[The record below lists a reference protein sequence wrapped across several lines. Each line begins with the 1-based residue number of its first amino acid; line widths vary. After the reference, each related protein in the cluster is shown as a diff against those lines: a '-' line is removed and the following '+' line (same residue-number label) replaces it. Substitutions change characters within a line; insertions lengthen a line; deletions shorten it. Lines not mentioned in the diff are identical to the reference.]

1 MSAPNK
7 IAEFPDVEAKLQ
19 KPTKQSAFE
28 RQKAEAEAKR
38 LREAAETAAVYEDF
52 VKSFDADADDDERTQ
67 GDRGSGGFGRP
78 TQPRGGGFGGGA
90 GGGRRHF
97 GMPSGPGG
105 MKASGPGSLGPAPPP
120 ISFGKKRT
128 YDGFQAN
135 NDRRRDHSAT
145 GSGRLG
151 GGFDDELG
159 SNPVS
164 KAFDASDDEEE
175 HTGLGRS
182 EEKAVARPT
191 LRLTNLPPAT
201 SPAAIKALIPTN
213 LVVEAVKILSHSTPG
228 VAGTDRKSIAAIVT
242 LSQETAAS
250 EIEAAVSALQNRYL
264 GFGYYL
270 SLHRHLSSAA
280 IAAGSMTNVI
290 SSTTTSHPFGAKP
303 VAQPGPASGPD
314 TRGRFAPPSSYNSM
328 GPVNRGVL
336 LHVPIQPP
344 RDIKQLRMIH
354 KVVESVLEHGP
365 EFEALL
371 MSRPDVQKEEKWA
384 WIWDARSQGGIWYR
398 WRLWEVLTGGGQ
410 SRREKGKY
418 LPLFDGGSAWKVPE
432 KRLAY
437 EYTTSVD
444 GFVSES
450 EYDSEFD
457 DEDDDE
463 PKITTEV
470 TKEPDEVFLN
480 PIEKAKLVHLLS
492 RLPTTLS
499 KIRKGDIARIT
510 AFAIMHANR
519 GADEIVDLIVS
530 NIERPLSFS
539 PANPDHLNDAGPDQA
554 GDHSRDTSPAPKDP
568 PDPAAAAASS
578 RDTSGAKLVGLYVIS
593 DILSSSSTS
602 GVRHAWRYRQL
613 LEAALRTRRM
623 FEGLGQLPERLSW
636 GRLRAEKWRRSIG
649 LVLGLWDGW
658 CVFPNDSQELFVR
671 GFESPPSLSKKD
683 AGEDDGDEDPT
694 RAEAKRAAGGGGGG
708 GRWKTVDAAGAAAAA
723 EPPEA
728 AEDGSDSDGSYDE
741 YTDDEEADKEMLARY
756 HIDGE
761 PLLDVDIVGLALDG
775 GGEDVRMGEE
785 NNGTGSSSAPDV
797 RKEDKGRPPADP
809 EEAKEARGPGKGG
822 ALSSSLG
829 PGAKRKRVTA
839 ADMFADSDSE
849 G

>member
-52 VKSFDADADDDERTQ
+52 VKSFDADDDDDDRNQ
-67 GDRGSGGFGRP
+67 NDRGPGGFGRP
-78 TQPRGGGFGGGA
+78 PQPMGGAFGGA

-97 GMPSGPGG
+97 GATPGSGG

-128 YDGFQAN
+128 YDGFQSN
-135 NDRRRDHSAT
+135 NDRRRDHSAN
-145 GSGRLG
+145 GSGRFG
-151 GGFDDELG
+151 SGFDDSEPG
-159 SNPVS
+159 SKPIA

-175 HTGLGRS
+175 HTGMGRS

-191 LRLTNLPPAT
+191 LRLINLPPAT
-201 SPAAIKALIPTN
+201 SPAAIRAWIPTN
-213 LVVEAVKILSHSTPG
+213 LAVEAVKILPNNAAG
-228 VAGTDRKSIAAIVT
+228 VAGTDRKSMAAIVT
-242 LSQETAAS
+242 LSPETAAS
-250 EIEAAVSALQNRYL
+250 EIDTAVSALQNRYL

-280 IAAGSMTNVI
+280 IAAGSMTNVTV
-290 SSTTTSHPFGAKP
+290 STTTSHPFGAKP
-303 VAQPGPASGPD
+303 VAQPGPPSGPD
-314 TRGRFAPPSSYNSM
+314 TRGRFAPPTSYNPM
-328 GPVNRGVL
+328 GPVNRSVL

-344 RDIKQLRMIH
+344 RDIKQLRTIH

-371 MSRPDVQKEEKWA
+371 MSRPDVQKDEKWA

-398 WRLWEVLTGGGQ
+398 WRLWEILTGGGQ
-410 SRREKGKY
+410 SARDRGRY

-432 KRLAY
+432 KQLAY
-437 EYTTSVD
+437 EYTTGID

-457 DEDDDE
+457 DEDEDE
-463 PKITTEV
+463 PKITTEG

-480 PIEKAKLVHLLS
+480 PIEKAKIVHLLS
-492 RLPTTLS
+492 RLPTALS
-499 KIRKGDIARIT
+499 RIRKGDIARVT

-519 GADEIVDLIVS
+519 GANEIVDLIVT
-530 NIERPLSFS
+530 NLEKPLSFS
-539 PANPDHLNDAGPDQA
+539 SANPDHNDAGTDQQ
-554 GDHSRDTSPAPKDP
+554 GDYSRDTSPTPKDT
-568 PDPAAAAASS
+568 DATS
-578 RDTSGAKLVGLYVIS
+578 RDTSGAKLVALYIIS

-613 LEAALRTRRM
+613 LEAALKARRS

-649 LVLGLWDGW
+649 LILSLWEGW
-658 CVFPNDSQELFVR
+658 CVFPNDSHELFVR
-671 GFESPPSLSKKD
+671 SFENPPSLRKE
-683 AGEDDGDEDPT
+683 EDDEAEAAL
-694 RAEAKRAAGGGGGG
+694 RAEAKRVAAGGGG
-708 GRWKTVDAAGAAAAA
+708 GRWKTVDASAASAAATA
-723 EPPEA
+723 ETSA
-728 AEDGSDSDGSYDE
+728 AEDDTDSDGSYDE
-741 YTDDEEADKEMLARY
+741 YTDDEDADNELLERY

-775 GGEDVRMGEE
+775 EEDVQMGEGGGEA
-785 NNGTGSSSAPDV
+785 SAPDV
-797 RKEDKGRPPADP
+797 KKGQENPDTAAHPPSKLAS
-809 EEAKEARGPGKGG
+809 
-822 ALSSSLG
+822 SSSLG
-829 PGAKRKRVTA
+829 PGGKRKRVTA
-839 ADMFADSDSE
+839 ADMFADSDSD
-849 G
+849 

>member
-1 MSAPNK
+1 MSVPNK

-52 VKSFDADADDDERTQ
+52 VKSFDADADDDDRNQ
-67 GDRGSGGFGRP
+67 NDRGPGGFGRP
-78 TQPRGGGFGGGA
+78 PQPRGGAFGGA

-97 GMPSGPGG
+97 GAPPGSGG
-105 MKASGPGSLGPAPPP
+105 MKASGPGSLGPVPPP

-128 YDGFQAN
+128 YDGFQSN

-145 GSGRLG
+145 GSGRFG
-151 GGFDDELG
+151 GGAFDDNEPG
-159 SNPVS
+159 SKPLA

-201 SPAAIKALIPTN
+201 SPAAIRAMIPTN
-213 LVVEAVKILSHSTPG
+213 LVVEAVKILPHTTPG

-250 EIEAAVSALQNRYL
+250 EIDSAVSALQNRYL

-280 IAAGSMTNVI
+280 IAAGSMTNVTT
-290 SSTTTSHPFGAKP
+290 STTTTHPFGAKP

-314 TRGRFAPPSSYNSM
+314 TRGRFAPPSSYNPM
-328 GPVNRGVL
+328 GAVNRGVL

-398 WRLWEVLTGGGQ
+398 WRLWEILTGGGQ
-410 SRREKGKY
+410 SRRERGKY
-418 LPLFDGGSAWKVPE
+418 LPLFDGGSAWKVPD
-432 KRLAY
+432 KQLAY
-437 EYTTSVD
+437 EYTTGVD

-463 PKITTEV
+463 PKITTEG

-519 GADEIVDLIVS
+519 GADEIVDLIIT
-530 NIERPLSFS
+530 NLEKPLSFS
-539 PANPDHLNDAGPDQA
+539 SANPDHNDAGLDQQ
-554 GDHSRDTSPAPKDP
+554 GDYSRDTSPTPKDP
-568 PDPAAAAASS
+568 DPAS
-578 RDTSGAKLVGLYVIS
+578 RDTSGAKLVALYIIS

-613 LEAALRTRRM
+613 LEAALKARRS

-649 LVLGLWDGW
+649 LVLSLWDGW

-671 GFESPPSLSKKD
+671 SFENPPSLRKE
-683 AGEDDGDEDPT
+683 GEGDEELK
-694 RAEAKRAAGGGGGG
+694 AEAKRAAGGGG
-708 GRWKTVDAAGAAAAA
+708 RWKTVDATAAAAAA
-723 EPPEA
+723 EVSA
-728 AEDGSDSDGSYDE
+728 AEDGQPPDGADSDGSYDE
-741 YTDDEEADKEMLARY
+741 YTDDEEADNELLARY

-761 PLLDVDIVGLALDG
+761 PLLDIDIVGLALDG
-775 GGEDVRMGEE
+775 GEDVQMGEDSGGGSASDVKKGREPPDHPAASDPPKQS
-785 NNGTGSSSAPDV
+785 SSSA
-797 RKEDKGRPPADP
+797 
-809 EEAKEARGPGKGG
+809 
-822 ALSSSLG
+822 LG
-829 PGAKRKRVTA
+829 PGGKRKRVTA
-839 ADMFADSDSE
+839 ADMFADSDSD
-849 G
+849 

>member
-1 MSAPNK
+1 MSVPNK

-52 VKSFDADADDDERTQ
+52 VKSFDADADDDERAQ

-78 TQPRGGGFGGGA
+78 PQPRGGGFGGA

-97 GMPSGPGG
+97 GAPAGPS

-128 YDGFQAN
+128 YDGFQSN

-145 GSGRLG
+145 GTGRLG
-151 GGFDDELG
+151 DDNELG
-159 SNPVS
+159 PNPVS

-191 LRLTNLPPAT
+191 LRLANLPPAT
-201 SPAAIKALIPTN
+201 SPAVIKALIPTS
-213 LVVEAVKILSHSTPG
+213 LVVEGVKILSHSAPG

-250 EIEAAVSALQNRYL
+250 EIDAAVSALQNRYL

-280 IAAGSMTNVI
+280 IAAGSMANVI
-290 SSTTTSHPFGAKP
+290 VSTTTTHPFGAKP
-303 VAQPGPASGPD
+303 VVQPGPASGPD
-314 TRGRFAPPSSYNSM
+314 TRGRFAPPSSYNPM
-328 GPVNRGVL
+328 GAVNRSVL

-344 RDIKQLRMIH
+344 SDIKQLRMIH

-398 WRLWEVLTGGGQ
+398 WRLWEILTGGGQ
-410 SRREKGKY
+410 SRKEKGRY

-437 EYTTSVD
+437 EYTTAVD

-463 PKITTEV
+463 PKITTEGA
-470 TKEPDEVFLN
+470 KEPDEVFLN

-499 KIRKGDIARIT
+499 RIRKGDIARIT
-510 AFAIMHANR
+510 AFAIMHSNR
-519 GADEIVDLIVS
+519 GADEIVDLIVT
-530 NIERPLSFS
+530 NLERPLSFS
-539 PANPDHLNDAGPDQA
+539 SANPDHLNDAGPDQA
-554 GDHSRDTSPAPKDP
+554 GDYSRDTSPAPKDP
-568 PDPAAAAASS
+568 DPAS

-613 LEAALRTRRM
+613 LEATLKARRS

-649 LVLGLWDGW
+649 LVLSLWDGW
-658 CVFPNDSQELFVR
+658 CVFPNDTQELFVR
-671 GFESPPSLSKKD
+671 SFENPPSLRKE
-683 AGEDDGDEDPT
+683 GEDDEDEALK
-694 RAEAKRAAGGGGGG
+694 AEAKRAAGG
-708 GRWKTVDAAGAAAAA
+708 GRWKTVDAAGAAAPA
-723 EPPEA
+723 ETHPEV
-728 AEDGSDSDGSYDE
+728 EDGTDSDGSYDE
-741 YTDDEEADKEMLARY
+741 YTDDEDADNELLARY

-775 GGEDVRMGEE
+775 GEDVRMGEDS
-785 NNGTGSSSAPDV
+785 GAAGSAPDV
-797 RKEDKGRPPADP
+797 KKEEGGPPEP
-809 EEAKEARGPGKGG
+809 EAKARGPPGK
-822 ALSSSLG
+822 AASSSSLG
-829 PGAKRKRVTA
+829 PGARRKRVTA
-839 ADMFADSDSE
+839 ADMFADPDS
-849 G
+849 GDAD

>member
-52 VKSFDADADDDERTQ
+52 VKSFDADDHDDDDDRNQ
-67 GDRGSGGFGRP
+67 NDRGPGGFGRP
-78 TQPRGGGFGGGA
+78 AQQRGGGGFGGA

-97 GMPSGPGG
+97 GI
-105 MKASGPGSLGPAPPP
+105 KTSGPGSLGPAPPP
-120 ISFGKKRT
+120 MSFGKKRT
-128 YDGFQAN
+128 HDGFHSN

-145 GSGRLG
+145 GSGRFG
-151 GGFDDELG
+151 PGFDDSEPG
-159 SNPVS
+159 SKPIA
-164 KAFDASDDEEE
+164 KAFDASDDDEE

-201 SPAAIKALIPTN
+201 SPAAIRALIPTN
-213 LVVEAVKILSHSTPG
+213 LVVEGVKILPHNTPG
-228 VAGTDRKSIAAIVT
+228 MAGTDRKSIAAIVT

-250 EIEAAVSALQNRYL
+250 EIDGAVSSLQNRYL

-290 SSTTTSHPFGAKP
+290 ASTTTAHPFGAKP
-303 VAQPGPASGPD
+303 VAQPGPPSGPD
-314 TRGRFAPPSSYNSM
+314 TRGRFAPPTSYNSM
-328 GPVNRGVL
+328 GPVNRSVL

-344 RDIKQLRMIH
+344 RDIKQLRTIH
-354 KVVESVLEHGP
+354 KVVEAVLEHGP

-371 MSRPDVQKEEKWA
+371 MSRPDVQKDEKWA

-398 WRLWEVLTGGGQ
+398 WRLWEILTGGGQ
-410 SRREKGKY
+410 SKKERGRY

-432 KRLAY
+432 KQLAY
-437 EYTTSVD
+437 EYTTGVE

-463 PKITTEV
+463 PKITTEG

-499 KIRKGDIARIT
+499 RIRKGDIARVT

-519 GADEIVDLIVS
+519 GADEIVDLIVT
-530 NIERPLSFS
+530 NLETPLSFS
-539 PANPDHLNDAGPDQA
+539 SANPDHKDAAGMDQQQ
-554 GDHSRDTSPAPKDP
+554 GDYYSRDTSPTPKDH
-568 PDPAAAAASS
+568 PDPAAS
-578 RDTSGAKLVGLYVIS
+578 RDTSGGKLVALYIIS

-613 LEAALRTRRM
+613 LEAALKARRS

-649 LVLGLWDGW
+649 LVLSLWEGW

-671 GFESPPSLSKKD
+671 SFESPPSLR
-683 AGEDDGDEDPT
+683 GEGEET
-694 RAEAKRAAGGGGGG
+694 EALKEEQAKRAAGGGG
-708 GRWKTVDAAGAAAAA
+708 GRWKTVDATA
-723 EPPEA
+723 ETSA
-728 AEDGSDSDGSYDE
+728 VEDDNLDSDGSYDE
-741 YTDDEEADKEMLARY
+741 YTDDEEADNDLLARY
-756 HIDGE
+756 PIDGE
-761 PLLDVDIVGLALDG
+761 PLLDVDIDGLALDG
-775 GGEDVRMGEE
+775 GGEDVQMGGGQDGGGKQPSAPGAVKKEE
-785 NNGTGSSSAPDV
+785 QGNPDTTAAASHGAAPKVASSS
-797 RKEDKGRPPADP
+797 
-809 EEAKEARGPGKGG
+809 
-822 ALSSSLG
+822 SSSLSIG
-829 PGAKRKRVTA
+829 PGGKRKRVTA
-839 ADMFADSDSE
+839 ADMFADSDSD
-849 G
+849 GGK

>member
-1 MSAPNK
+1 MSTPNK

-52 VKSFDADADDDERTQ
+52 VKSFDADDDNDRRSQ
-67 GDRGSGGFGRP
+67 NDRGPGGFGRP
-78 TQPRGGGFGGGA
+78 PQPRGGGFGGA

-97 GMPSGPGG
+97 GAPAGSGG
-105 MKASGPGSLGPAPPP
+105 MKASGPGSLGPVQAPM
-120 ISFGKKRT
+120 SFGKKRT
-128 YDGFQAN
+128 YDGFQSN

-145 GSGRLG
+145 GSGRFG
-151 GGFDDELG
+151 SAFDDNEHG
-159 SNPVS
+159 SKPIS

-175 HTGLGRS
+175 HTGMGRS
-182 EEKAVARPT
+182 EGKAVARPT

-201 SPAAIKALIPTN
+201 SPAAIRALIPTN
-213 LVVEAVKILSHSTPG
+213 LVVEGVKILPNTTPG

-250 EIEAAVSALQNRYL
+250 EIDAAVSALQNRYL
-264 GFGYYL
+264 GFGHYL

-280 IAAGSMTNVI
+280 IAAGSMANVTG
-290 SSTTTSHPFGAKP
+290 STTTSHPFGAKP
-303 VAQPGPASGPD
+303 VAQPGPPSGPD
-314 TRGRFAPPSSYNSM
+314 TRGRFAPPTSYNSM
-328 GPVNRGVL
+328 GAVNRGVL
-336 LHVPIQPP
+336 LHVPVQPP
-344 RDIKQLRMIH
+344 RDIKQLRTIH

-371 MSRPDVQKEEKWA
+371 MSRPEVQKEEKWA

-398 WRLWEVLTGGGQ
+398 WRLWEILTGGG
-410 SRREKGKY
+410 RTRKDRGRY

-432 KRLAY
+432 KQLAY
-437 EYTTSVD
+437 EYTTGVE

-457 DEDDDE
+457 DEDEDE
-463 PKITTEV
+463 PRITTEV
-470 TKEPDEVFLN
+470 AKEADEVFLN

-499 KIRKGDIARIT
+499 KIRKGDIARVT

-519 GADEIVDLIVS
+519 GADEIVDMIVT
-530 NIERPLSFS
+530 NLEKPLSFS
-539 PANPDHLNDAGPDQA
+539 SANRDHNDAGAAQQ
-554 GDHSRDTSPAPKDP
+554 GDYSRDTSPTPKDP
-568 PDPAAAAASS
+568 DTAS
-578 RDTSGAKLVGLYVIS
+578 RDTSGAKLVALYIIS

-602 GVRHAWRYRQL
+602 SVRHAWRYRQL
-613 LEAALRTRRM
+613 LEAALKARKS

-649 LVLGLWDGW
+649 LVLSLWEGW

-671 GFESPPSLSKKD
+671 SFENPPSLLQGREGGGDDAGKAESKK
-683 AGEDDGDEDPT
+683 
-694 RAEAKRAAGGGGGG
+694 AAAGGG
-708 GRWKTVDAAGAAAAA
+708 GRWKTVDATAAATTA
-723 EPPEA
+723 PSSG
-728 AEDGSDSDGSYDE
+728 AEDDAGSDGSYDE
-741 YTDDEEADKEMLARY
+741 YTDDEEADNELLARY

-761 PLLDVDIVGLALDG
+761 PLIDVDIVGLALDG
-775 GGEDVRMGEE
+775 EEDKEDVKMGGQQED
-785 NNGTGSSSAPDV
+785 GSTT
-797 RKEDKGRPPADP
+797 
-809 EEAKEARGPGKGG
+809 RGPLKAIPDEKTKGG
-822 ALSSSLG
+822 QTKKDYVDNPPFKVGSATIPSSSLG
-829 PGAKRKRVTA
+829 HGAKRKRVTA
-839 ADMFADSDSE
+839 ADMFADSDSD
-849 G
+849 GD

>member
-52 VKSFDADADDDERTQ
+52 VKSFDADADNDDRNQNER
-67 GDRGSGGFGRP
+67 GPGGFGRP
-78 TQPRGGGFGGGA
+78 PQPRGGGFGGA

-97 GMPSGPGG
+97 GAPAGSGG
-105 MKASGPGSLGPAPPP
+105 MKISGPGSLGPAPPP
-120 ISFGKKRT
+120 MSFGKKRT
-128 YDGFQAN
+128 YDGFQSN

-145 GSGRLG
+145 GSARLG
-151 GGFDDELG
+151 SGLDDSEIG
-159 SNPVS
+159 SKPIA

-191 LRLTNLPPAT
+191 LRLANLPPAT
-201 SPAAIKALIPTN
+201 SPAAIRALIPTN
-213 LVVEAVKILSHSTPG
+213 LVVEGVKILPNNAPG

-250 EIEAAVSALQNRYL
+250 EIDAAVSALQNRYL

-280 IAAGSMTNVI
+280 IAAGSMTNVT

-303 VAQPGPASGPD
+303 VSQPGPPSGQD
-314 TRGRFAPPSSYNSM
+314 TRGRFAPPTSYNSM

-344 RDIKQLRMIH
+344 RDIKQLRTIH

-371 MSRPDVQKEEKWA
+371 MSRPDVQKDEKWA

-398 WRLWEVLTGGGQ
+398 WRLWEILTGGGQ
-410 SRREKGKY
+410 SRKERGRY
-418 LPLFDGGSAWKVPE
+418 LPLFDGGSAWKVPD
-432 KRLAY
+432 KQLAY
-437 EYTTSVD
+437 EYTTGVD
-444 GFVSES
+444 EFVSDS

-463 PKITTEV
+463 PKITTDG

-499 KIRKGDIARIT
+499 KIRKGDIARVT

-519 GADEIVDLIVS
+519 GADEIVDLVVT
-530 NIERPLSFS
+530 NLEHPLSFS
-539 PANPDHLNDAGPDQA
+539 SANPDHKDAATDQQ
-554 GDHSRDTSPAPKDP
+554 GEYSRDTSPTPKDP
-568 PDPAAAAASS
+568 DPASS
-578 RDTSGAKLVGLYVIS
+578 RDTSGAKLVALYVIS

-613 LEAALRTRRM
+613 LEAALKARRS

-649 LVLGLWDGW
+649 LVLSLWEGW
-658 CVFPNDSQELFVR
+658 CVFPNDSQE
-671 GFESPPSLSKKD
+671 
-683 AGEDDGDEDPT
+683 
-694 RAEAKRAAGGGGGG
+694 
-708 GRWKTVDAAGAAAAA
+708 
-723 EPPEA
+723 
-728 AEDGSDSDGSYDE
+728 
-741 YTDDEEADKEMLARY
+741 
-756 HIDGE
+756 
-761 PLLDVDIVGLALDG
+761 
-775 GGEDVRMGEE
+775 
-785 NNGTGSSSAPDV
+785 
-797 RKEDKGRPPADP
+797 
-809 EEAKEARGPGKGG
+809 
-822 ALSSSLG
+822 
-829 PGAKRKRVTA
+829 
-839 ADMFADSDSE
+839 
-849 G
+849 

>member
-52 VKSFDADADDDERTQ
+52 VKSFDADDDDDDRNQ
-67 GDRGSGGFGRP
+67 NDRGPGGFGRP
-78 TQPRGGGFGGGA
+78 PQPRGGFGGA

-97 GMPSGPGG
+97 GAPAGSGG
-105 MKASGPGSLGPAPPP
+105 MKASGPGSLGPVQPPM
-120 ISFGKKRT
+120 SFGKKRT
-128 YDGFQAN
+128 YDGFQSN

-145 GSGRLG
+145 GSGRFG
-151 GGFDDELG
+151 SGFDDSEPG
-159 SNPVS
+159 SKPIA

-175 HTGLGRS
+175 HTGMGRS

-201 SPAAIKALIPTN
+201 SPAAIRALIPTN
-213 LVVEAVKILSHSTPG
+213 LVVEAVKILPHSAPG

-250 EIEAAVSALQNRYL
+250 EIDAAVSALQNRYL

-280 IAAGSMTNVI
+280 IAAGSMTNVTA
-290 SSTTTSHPFGAKP
+290 STTTTHPFGAKP
-303 VAQPGPASGPD
+303 VAQSGPPSGQD
-314 TRGRFAPPSSYNSM
+314 TRGRFAPPTSYNPM
-328 GPVNRGVL
+328 GAVNRGVL

-344 RDIKQLRMIH
+344 RDIKQLRTIH

-371 MSRPDVQKEEKWA
+371 MSRPEVQKDEKWA

-398 WRLWEVLTGGGQ
+398 WRLWGILTGGGQ
-410 SRREKGKY
+410 SRRERGRY

-432 KRLAY
+432 KQLAY
-437 EYTTSVD
+437 EYTTGVE

-463 PKITTEV
+463 PKITTEGA
-470 TKEPDEVFLN
+470 KEPDEVFLN

-499 KIRKGDIARIT
+499 RIRKGDIARVT

-519 GADEIVDLIVS
+519 GADEIVDLIVT
-530 NIERPLSFS
+530 NLEKPMSFS
-539 PANPDHLNDAGPDQA
+539 SANPDHINAGMDQQ
-554 GDHSRDTSPAPKDP
+554 GDYSRDTSPTPKDP
-568 PDPAAAAASS
+568 DPAS
-578 RDTSGAKLVGLYVIS
+578 RDTSGAKLVALYIIS

-613 LEAALRTRRM
+613 LEAALKARRS

-636 GRLRAEKWRRSIG
+636 GRLRAEKWKRSIG
-649 LVLGLWDGW
+649 LVLSLWEGW

-671 GFESPPSLSKKD
+671 SFESPPSLLRGGKEEAEELKD
-683 AGEDDGDEDPT
+683 Q
-694 RAEAKRAAGGGGGG
+694 AKRAAAGG
-708 GRWKTVDAAGAAAAA
+708 GRWKTLDATAAAAA
-723 EPPEA
+723 AAVTAETSA
-728 AEDGSDSDGSYDE
+728 AEDVDGADSDGSYDE
-741 YTDDEEADKEMLARY
+741 YTDDEEADNELLARY

-775 GGEDVRMGEE
+775 GEDVQMGGDGG
-785 NNGTGSSSAPDV
+785 GTSAPDV
-797 RKEDKGRPPADP
+797 KKGQ
-809 EEAKEARGPGKGG
+809 EENPDTVARGPSKV
-822 ALSSSLG
+822 ASSSSLG
-829 PGAKRKRVTA
+829 PGGKRKRVTA
-839 ADMFADSDSE
+839 ADMFADSDSD
-849 G
+849 GD

>member
-52 VKSFDADADDDERTQ
+52 VKSFDADDDDDDRNQ
-67 GDRGSGGFGRP
+67 NDRGPGGFGRP
-78 TQPRGGGFGGGA
+78 PQPRGGGFGGA

-97 GMPSGPGG
+97 GAPAGSGG
-105 MKASGPGSLGPAPPP
+105 MKASGPGSLGPVQPPM
-120 ISFGKKRT
+120 SFGKKRT
-128 YDGFQAN
+128 YDGFQSN

-145 GSGRLG
+145 GQGRFG
-151 GGFDDELG
+151 SGFDDSEPG
-159 SNPVS
+159 SKPIA

-175 HTGLGRS
+175 HTGMGRS

-201 SPAAIKALIPTN
+201 SPAAIRALIPTN
-213 LVVEAVKILSHSTPG
+213 LVVEGVKILPHSAPG

-250 EIEAAVSALQNRYL
+250 EIDAAVSALQNRYL

-280 IAAGSMTNVI
+280 IAAGSMTNVTA
-290 SSTTTSHPFGAKP
+290 STTTTHPFGAKP
-303 VAQPGPASGPD
+303 VAQPGPPSGQD
-314 TRGRFAPPSSYNSM
+314 TRGRFAPPTSYNPM
-328 GPVNRGVL
+328 GAVNRGVL

-344 RDIKQLRMIH
+344 RDIKQLRTIH

-371 MSRPDVQKEEKWA
+371 MSRPEVQKDEKWA

-398 WRLWEVLTGGGQ
+398 WRLWGILTGGGQ
-410 SRREKGKY
+410 SRRERGRY

-432 KRLAY
+432 KQLAY
-437 EYTTSVD
+437 EYTTGVE

-463 PKITTEV
+463 PKITTEG

-499 KIRKGDIARIT
+499 RIRKGDIARVT

-519 GADEIVDLIVS
+519 GADEIVDLIVT
-530 NIERPLSFS
+530 NLEKPLSFS
-539 PANPDHLNDAGPDQA
+539 SANPDHNNAGMDQQ
-554 GDHSRDTSPAPKDP
+554 GDYSRDTSPTPKDP
-568 PDPAAAAASS
+568 DPAS
-578 RDTSGAKLVGLYVIS
+578 RDTSGAKLVALYIIS

-613 LEAALRTRRM
+613 LEAALKARRS

-636 GRLRAEKWRRSIG
+636 GRLRAEKWKRSIG
-649 LVLGLWDGW
+649 LVLGLWEGW

-671 GFESPPSLSKKD
+671 SFESPPSLHKEAEELKD
-683 AGEDDGDEDPT
+683 Q
-694 RAEAKRAAGGGGGG
+694 AKRAAAGG
-708 GRWKTVDAAGAAAAA
+708 GRWKTVDATAAAAA
-723 EPPEA
+723 VTAETSA
-728 AEDGSDSDGSYDE
+728 AEDADGADSDGSYDE
-741 YTDDEEADKEMLARY
+741 YTDDEEADNELLARY

-761 PLLDVDIVGLALDG
+761 PLLDVDIDGLALDG
-775 GGEDVRMGEE
+775 GEDVQMG
-785 NNGTGSSSAPDV
+785 GDDGGAASAPDV
-797 RKEDKGRPPADP
+797 KKGQRENPDTV
-809 EEAKEARGPGKGG
+809 ARGPSKV
-822 ALSSSLG
+822 ASSSSLG
-829 PGAKRKRVTA
+829 PGGKRKRVTA
-839 ADMFADSDSE
+839 ADMFADSDSD
-849 G
+849 GD

>member
-52 VKSFDADADDDERTQ
+52 VKSFDADDDDDDRNQ
-67 GDRGSGGFGRP
+67 NDRGPGGFGRP
-78 TQPRGGGFGGGA
+78 PQPRGGGFGGA

-97 GMPSGPGG
+97 GAPAGSGG
-105 MKASGPGSLGPAPPP
+105 MKASGPGSLGPVQPPM
-120 ISFGKKRT
+120 SFGKKRT
-128 YDGFQAN
+128 YDGFQSN

-145 GSGRLG
+145 GSGRFG
-151 GGFDDELG
+151 SGFDDGEPG
-159 SNPVS
+159 SKPIA

-175 HTGLGRS
+175 HTGMGRS

-201 SPAAIKALIPTN
+201 SPAAIRALIPTN
-213 LVVEAVKILSHSTPG
+213 LVVEAVKILPNTAPG

-250 EIEAAVSALQNRYL
+250 EIDAAVSALQNRYL

-280 IAAGSMTNVI
+280 IAAGSMTNVTA
-290 SSTTTSHPFGAKP
+290 STTTTHPFGAKP
-303 VAQPGPASGPD
+303 VAQPGPPSGQD
-314 TRGRFAPPSSYNSM
+314 TRGRFAPPTSYNPM
-328 GPVNRGVL
+328 GAVNRGVL

-344 RDIKQLRMIH
+344 RDIKQLRTIH

-371 MSRPDVQKEEKWA
+371 MSRPDVQRDEKWA

-398 WRLWEVLTGGGQ
+398 WRLWGILTGGGQ
-410 SRREKGKY
+410 SRRERGRY

-432 KRLAY
+432 KQLAY
-437 EYTTSVD
+437 EYTTGVE

-463 PKITTEV
+463 PKITTEG

-499 KIRKGDIARIT
+499 RIRKGDIARVT

-519 GADEIVDLIVS
+519 GADEIVDLIVT
-530 NIERPLSFS
+530 NLEKPLSFS
-539 PANPDHLNDAGPDQA
+539 SANPDHNNAGMDQQ
-554 GDHSRDTSPAPKDP
+554 GDYSRDTSPTPKDP
-568 PDPAAAAASS
+568 DPAS
-578 RDTSGAKLVGLYVIS
+578 RDTSGAKLVALYIIS

-613 LEAALRTRRM
+613 LEAALKARRS

-636 GRLRAEKWRRSIG
+636 GRLRAEKWKRSIG
-649 LVLGLWDGW
+649 LVLSLWEGW

-671 GFESPPSLSKKD
+671 SFESPPSLHKEAEELKD
-683 AGEDDGDEDPT
+683 Q
-694 RAEAKRAAGGGGGG
+694 AKRAAAGG
-708 GRWKTVDAAGAAAAA
+708 GRWKTVDATAAAAA
-723 EPPEA
+723 VTAETSA
-728 AEDGSDSDGSYDE
+728 AEDADGADSDGSYDE
-741 YTDDEEADKEMLARY
+741 YTDDEEADNELLARY

-761 PLLDVDIVGLALDG
+761 PLLDVDIDGLALDG
-775 GGEDVRMGEE
+775 GEDVQMGGDSGEGTAPGVKKEQQE
-785 NNGTGSSSAPDV
+785 NPDTV
-797 RKEDKGRPPADP
+797 
-809 EEAKEARGPGKGG
+809 ARGPSKV
-822 ALSSSLG
+822 ASSSSLG
-829 PGAKRKRVTA
+829 PGGKRKRVTA
-839 ADMFADSDSE
+839 ADMFADSDSD
-849 G
+849 GD